1 MNRYIL
7 AAALTGLALSF
18 VFGTPTLMAAAAA
31 YDGGIRPDASANNS
45 ASYYATLR
53 PSPMNP
59 TADKLDVLVAPD
71 GGLVNQKGS
80 ASGSEYVE
88 VKNTAA
94 DPAKTHEQGWGVTK
108 SQCLRVLCTTTGAT
122 LTATIGSRYKE
133 SVIDANGS
141 PVLVIPNL
149 QADGGSFSSYSVT
162 LGDMIQPGGSIDN
175 TIPYPVGGDA
185 GLTTTTYTC
194 FAQSATTSPAGPYY
208 QLCPLR

>member
-1 MNRYIL
+1 MNRYLIT
-7 AAALTGLALSF
+7 AAVTGLALSLI
-18 VFGTPTLMAAAAA
+18 FGASKLSAA
-31 YDGGIRPDASANNS
+31 PDAGANNS
-45 ASYYATLR
+45 KSYYATIKPDLSTPITDR
-53 PSPMNP
+53 VEAM
-59 TADKLDVLVAPD
+59 KAPN
-71 GGLVNQKGS
+71 GSAVEQKGTANGEAYTYLKNP
-80 ASGSEYVE
+80 AS
-88 VKNTAA
+88 
-94 DPAKTHEQGWGVTK
+94 DPGKTHEQGWSITK

-141 PVLVIPNL
+141 PVLVVPNL